1 MSWLEIVVAIGVVG
15 FVIYQQVAGQ
25 AVQGRRLIVLPAVL
39 TVVGFLNLHAAKHL
53 HPADIVWLTVGAIGS
68 LLIGLAFGAITR
80 LQERNGALWAQLPLR
95 GLWLWVGADRLA
107 RPDHGARRQVR
118 RARRR
123 VDHPAAVH
131 ARPQPARPGGRDR
144 GPGDGGRHP
153 VRAGEGRPDV
163 PVRRPPMAAAATARR
178 DTSPMTTR
186 AYWLIRYSGFAVV
199 GIAALVNPPHQPHE
213 QLFRA
218 IQIACFSAAG
228 LALLGWL
235 VVDEAGATGPGACR
249 SCSACLPPR
258 PAWPG

>member
-1 MSWLEIVVAIGVVG
+1 MSWLEIVVAIGVIG

-39 TVVGFLNLHAAKHL
+39 TVVGFLNLHGAKHL

-95 GLWLWVGADRLA
+95 GLWLWVGLIAWRALIMVLA
-107 RPDHGARRQVR
+107 AKSGAHV
-118 RARRR
+118 AAS
-123 VDHPAAVH
+123 DHPAAVH

-163 PVRRPPMAAAATARR
+163 PVRRAQWPP
-178 DTSPMTTR
+178 P
-186 AYWLIRYSGFAVV
+186 
-199 GIAALVNPPHQPHE
+199 
-213 QLFRA
+213 
-218 IQIACFSAAG
+218 
-228 LALLGWL
+228 
-235 VVDEAGATGPGACR
+235 
-249 SCSACLPPR
+249 
-258 PAWPG
+258 